1 MYAEAG
7 AVVEIN
13 ASSYVSVSNV
23 PAVFVTADVNI
34 GARKS
39 GATDELLVAPTS
51 VTDNMSLPVA
61 SCIAALLGDESSAGA
76 VYDTVTV

>member
-1 MYAEAG
+1 
-7 AVVEIN
+7 
-13 ASSYVSVSNV
+13 
-23 PAVFVTADVNI
+23 
-34 GARKS
+34 
-39 GATDELLVAPTS
+39 LVAPTS

>member
-1 MYAEAG
+1 VYADAG
-7 AVVEIN
+7 AVLEMR
-13 ASSYVSVSNV
+13 ASSYERVTSVPIV
-23 PAVFVTADVNI
+23 LVVAEVNI

-39 GATDELLVAPTS
+39 GATAELLVTAKFDA
-51 VTDNMSLPVA
+51 DNMSLPVA